1 VPESSEPDRCRETA
15 RSLSSGHPCDVGS
28 LSNGRRILRNGWR
41 HGPQYSDRL
50 SATADQTHLLPSF
63 QPATGPRP
71 VPAPLASE
79 LSGIDSHASLGL
91 RAAKLAPPGHRGT
104 FTPKPAG
111 SPALHAVS
119 SATCTGLR
127 ADVREV
133 SVERASAFSGCSQGP
148 LSRPRSSARC
158 AGLSPMWRR
167 HRAAAMTPRFRHTHR
182 IVRPHDPSRQAS
194 LRKHRHGR

>member
-91 RAAKLAPPGHRGT
+91 GAAKLAPPGHRGT
-104 FTPKPAG
+104 FTPIPAG
-111 SPALHAVS
+111 SPALHAAS
-119 SATCTGLR
+119 STTVQRTAR
-127 ADVREV
+127 
-133 SVERASAFSGCSQGP
+133 
-148 LSRPRSSARC
+148 RC
-158 AGLSPMWRR
+158 AGGFGRTGISILGMFSGTAFSPPVVGAMRRIVAHVAPAPGRR
-167 HRAAAMTPRFRHTHR
+167 HDPTISPYASCCLPA
-182 IVRPHDPSRQAS
+182 RPFPS
-194 LRKHRHGR
+194 G